1 MIKLTSEYLSFQL
14 AKELRSCYFLVG
26 NDSFLLQESEQIV
39 LEAAQKKGFQEHYCA
54 TSDNNHQRWQD
65 IILNFK
71 THSLFATKR
80 TFCLKFPPSYEKA
93 VSILWQERLLMLAKL
108 LQSNSNIILII
119 ILSYLNKK
127 QEESTWFTTF
137 STQNTVL
144 VSCFTPHKDR
154 YLKWINHRATKM
166 GLKIEEDALQLL
178 CCNYEG
184 NLLSLVQ
191 KLNMLRLL
199 WPDGRLSLSRVANIV
214 SDVSYFTPSQW
225 LDSVLSGQSL
235 RALHILHQLRQQ
247 GSEIN
252 FLCNFL
258 SYDLI
263 TLLTL
268 QQHSLKSSSYPLL
281 PNNHPHPRNKKSIR
295 LTFLTDALKRLN
307 NTHIKVAITLL
318 SRLEIAIKNN
328 ENQTLLW
335 SRLETISLLLST
347 N

>member
-1 MIKLTSEYLSFQL
+1 MIKLTSEHLPFQV
-14 AKELRSCYFLVG
+14 AKELSRCYFLVG
-26 NDSFLLQESEQIV
+26 NDSFLLQESEHIV
-39 LEAAQKKGFQEHYCA
+39 FEAAKKKGFQEHYRA
-54 TSDNNHQRWQD
+54 TSDNNLQEWQD
-65 IILNFK
+65 IIFNFK
-71 THSLFATKR
+71 AYSLFARKR
-80 TFCLKFPPSYEKA
+80 TFCLKVPTYSEKE
-93 VSILWQERLLMLAKL
+93 VSVLWQERLLMLAKL
-108 LQSNSNIILII
+108 LQSNSNILLII
-119 ILSYLNKK
+119 ILSYLTKK
-127 QEESTWFTTF
+127 QEESTWFTTL
-137 STQNTVL
+137 STKNTVL

-154 YLKWINHRATKM
+154 YLKWINHRAINM

-184 NLLSLVQ
+184 NLLALVQ
-191 KLNMLRLL
+191 NLNMLRLL
-199 WPDGRLSLSRVANIV
+199 WPDGMLSLSRVENIV
-214 SDVSYFTPSQW
+214 SDVSYFTPYQW
-225 LDSVLSGQSL
+225 LDSVLSGQSV

-268 QQHSLKSSSYPLL
+268 QQRFLRSSSYPLL
-281 PNNHPHPRNKKSIR
+281 PNNHPSYKKIIR

-307 NTHIKVAITLL
+307 NTHIKMAITLL

-328 ENQTLLW
+328 ETPTLLW